1 MNVCPCGLSSSMLEE
16 ACGWVNKGLIEDSS
30 ILCLVLVIFMQRIER
45 RMGER
50 GKRENNGGGYE
61 TLLRPR

>member
-1 MNVCPCGLSSSMLEE
+1 MLEE
-16 ACGWVNKGLIEDSS
+16 ACGWVNKGLIEGFS
-30 ILCLVLVIFMQRIER
+30 IFCLVLVIFMQWIER

-61 TLLRPR
+61 TV